1 MNTLEEELK
10 KLHELCIQQKLSIA
24 TAESCTGGFISKLIT
39 DQSNSSKYYRGSVIA
54 YSNNVKSSILN
65 ISSELIHEH
74 GAVSKEVS
82 SAMAKGLL
90 KIIDTDIALS
100 VTGIMEKNDDASTK
114 DCQVYITVMSLENEL
129 TSHFL
134 LEGSRINNR
143 MSTVYFAFN
152 CLSDF
157 IHKNYLLS

>member
-10 KLHELCIQQKLSIA
+10 KLHELCIQRKLSIA

-39 DQSNSSKYYRGSVIA
+39 DQSNSSKYYRGSIIA
-54 YSNNVKSSILN
+54 YSNNVKSDILN
-65 ISSELIHEH
+65 ISPDLINKY

-82 SAMAKGLL
+82 NAMAKGLL
-90 KIIDTDIALS
+90 KIIDSDIALS
-100 VTGIMEKNDDASTK
+100 VTGIMEKNDDTSTK
-114 DCQVYITVMSLENEL
+114 DCQVYITVMTVNTEL

-134 LEGSRINNR
+134 LEGSRLNNR
-143 MSTVYFAFN
+143 LSTVNYAFN